1 MHGCLNANPF
11 YQNWSQGIGYHT
23 NNRLCSIIGW
33 ACNTDHLHYPPH
45 YSGHNERGDV
55 SNHQRLDCLLNRL
68 FRGITKKTSKLR
80 ITGLCEGNSLVIPRT
95 KANDVENVSIWWRH
109 HEQTRNLNVRLFIEI
124 KPLYM
129 STFSFTTSHYT
140 EPMLQHAW

>member
-33 ACNTDHLHYPPH
+33 ACNTDHLNYPPH

-80 ITGLCEGNSLVIPRT
+80 ITGLSEGNSLVTVEFPAQKPMT
-95 KANDVENVSIWWRH
+95 WKMFPFDDVIMN
-109 HEQTRNLNVRLFIEI
+109 
-124 KPLYM
+124 KPETWM
-129 STFSFTTSHYT
+129 
-140 EPMLQHAW
+140 